1 MSKIDSNASRT
12 GFFPKSRTANESK
25 VSTRGVQQGYL
36 QRNAPDRM
44 KELESTSRGHAK
56 VEIPNAVKDYA
67 KIKKAVDQA
76 PDIDNSAKIASLRE
90 QIQNGTYSVDYDQ
103 LADKIL
109 SSEY

>member
-1 MSKIDSNASRT
+1 MSKIDSNSART
-12 GFFPKSRTANESK
+12 GFFPKSKAASDSNVK
-25 VSTRGVQQGYL
+25 ARGVQQTYL
-36 QRNAPDRM
+36 QRNAPARM
-44 KELESTSRGHAK
+44 KELDSTSRGHAK

-76 PDIDNSAKIASLRE
+76 PEVDNSAKIARLRE
-90 QIQNGTYSVDYDQ
+90 QIQNGSYSVDYDQ